1 MICFIFHN
9 KFAFD
14 EYIHVYSV
22 VLTVWFVKCSQ
33 ITKFTLKIMLL
44 STKKTSCESERD
56 FRDTVN
62 TTMGKPLAAAVGTF
76 SSNMPL
82 PI

>member
-1 MICFIFHN
+1 MIFSFFHN
-9 KFAFD
+9 KFAFG
-14 EYIHVYSV
+14 EYIHVHSV
-22 VLTVWFVKCSQ
+22 VLKIWFVKCSQ
-33 ITKFTLKIMLL
+33 ITKFTLKITLL

-62 TTMGKPLAAAVGTF
+62 TAMGKPLAAAVGTF